1 MEGPTP
7 VSALIHAA
15 TLVTAGVFLLIRCS
29 YILEQAPIILM
40 LIMVIG
46 SQTAVFAGFIGI
58 FQNDIKRVI
67 AYSTCSQLGY
77 MIFACGISQ
86 YSVAL
91 FHLANHALFKAL
103 LFLAAG
109 SIIHGFNDEQDM
121 RFMGSLI
128 NVFPLIYTLLLTAT
142 FALIGIPFFTGFYSK
157 DVIIGMSLVNSCF
170 FSNFSYLLINIAALC
185 TAFYSFRILIYV
197 FI

>member
-1 MEGPTP
+1 

-29 YILEQAPIILM
+29 YIIEQAPVILM
-40 LIMVIG
+40 LLMVIG
-46 SQTAVFAGFIGI
+46 SQTAAFAGIIGI

-77 MIFACGISQ
+77 MVFACGISQ

-109 SIIHGFNDEQDM
+109 AIIHGFNDEQDM

-128 NVFPLIYTLLLTAT
+128 NVFPLIYVLLFIAT
-142 FALIGIPFFTGFYSK
+142 FALIGMPFFTGFYSK
-157 DVIIGMSLVNSCF
+157 DVIIGMGLVNSCF
-170 FSNFSYLLINIAALC
+170 LSNFGYLLINLAACC